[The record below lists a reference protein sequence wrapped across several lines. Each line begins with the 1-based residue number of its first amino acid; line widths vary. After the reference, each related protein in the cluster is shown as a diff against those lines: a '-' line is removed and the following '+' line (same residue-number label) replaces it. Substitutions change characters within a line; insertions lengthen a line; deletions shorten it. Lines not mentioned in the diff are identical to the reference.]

1 MNTHAHLR
9 SSLRFTKYF
18 VQTGLVVGLSFITAC
33 AGKTPLGSVKSG
45 LDGKFQIQRLNKQ
58 EGSGAASPGIS
69 FYQKVLRSTLN
80 SECSYYPSDSE
91 YAQMMAKRC
100 GPVKTMLKSFARFS
114 LEPESAQLGRS
125 IVRVENKIHF
135 QDIPYGCNWLD

>member
-1 MNTHAHLR
+1 MNSHAHLR
-9 SSLRFTKYF
+9 SSLTFTKCF
-18 VQTGLVVGLSFITAC
+18 VQIGFLFGLSFIMAC
-33 AGKTPLGSVKSG
+33 AGKVPSGSVRSG
-45 LDGKFQIQRLNKQ
+45 LDGKLQIQRLNKQ
-58 EGSGAASPGIS
+58 EGPGAASPGIS

-80 SECSYYPSDSE
+80 SECRYYPSDSE

-114 LEPESAQLGRS
+114 LEPEAAQLGRP
-125 IVRVENKIHF
+125 IVRVEDKIHF